1 VSSLEIHGNE
11 EFYPI
16 NLEEFTKEDAKSYLQ
31 KYITGDLGDY
41 LELIIE
47 EIGKVP
53 YRLNRFIKL
62 LSDSKSR
69 GKDLDEILEIYKN
82 EYSDSQ
88 LTFKNW
94 INSTDKNEKL
104 MWEILLIAS
113 RLEPQFCGIDVFKKS
128 LSPED
133 ISSLIIELERQN
145 FISYEYKENKSGIKI
160 IRMIQDEVDKHID
173 QIGDKKWYQE

>member
-41 LELIIE
+41 LELMIE

-82 EYSDSQ
+82 
-88 LTFKNW
+88 
-94 INSTDKNEKL
+94 
-104 MWEILLIAS
+104 
-113 RLEPQFCGIDVFKKS
+113 
-128 LSPED
+128 
-133 ISSLIIELERQN
+133 
-145 FISYEYKENKSGIKI
+145 
-160 IRMIQDEVDKHID
+160 
-173 QIGDKKWYQE
+173 